1 MVIQAHEV
9 EGTLVLSLAGD
20 LDALSAGSLEV
31 MVGELLGQGR
41 RSLVV
46 DLAQIERVYT
56 AGISALLRLQRVATD
71 RSARMICCSA
81 RPFVREM
88 MRIALWDLDVQ
99 SDLTA
104 AVALSR
110 QMA

>member
-1 MVIQAHEV
+1 MVIEAHEV
-9 EGTLVLSLAGD
+9 EGTLVLSLSGD
-20 LDALSAGSLEV
+20 LDALSAGSLDL
-31 MVGELLGQGR
+31 MVTDLLGQGR

-56 AGISALLRLQRVATD
+56 AGISVLLRLQRAAAG
-71 RSARMICCSA
+71 RGARLICCSA

-88 MRIALWDLDVQ
+88 MRIALWDLEVQ

-110 QMA
+110 QME

>member
-1 MVIQAHEV
+1 MVIQSYEV

-20 LDALSAGSLEV
+20 LDALSAGSLDL
-31 MVGELLGQGR
+31 MVTDLLGQGR

-56 AGISALLRLQRVATD
+56 AGISVLLRLQRAAAG
-71 RSARMICCSA
+71 RGARLICCSA

-88 MRIALWDLDVQ
+88 MRITLWDLEVQ

-110 QMA
+110 QME